1 MQNMILV
8 DASIIERVE
17 ELNRKLLRIEAL
29 LLEREQPKTIRFLR
43 LPEVL
48 ERMNLSKTTW
58 WQGVQDGI
66 FPGGVKHGNAR
77 LWLESDIDDLMER
90 MARNGVAEKVG

>member
-8 DASIIERVE
+8 DSSIVESVE
-17 ELNRKLLRIEAL
+17 EMKRELTQIKDILSK
-29 LLEREQPKTIRFLR
+29 REQPRNIRFLR

-58 WQGVQDGI
+58 WQGVQDGY
-66 FPGGVKHGNAR
+66 FPQ
-77 LWLESDIDDLMER
+77 E
-90 MARNGVAEKVG
+90 